1 MLDLAFN
8 DAAKLEH
15 FHNTAARIRR
25 LVQLLRA
32 RPSVHNVVEAI
43 RGYEE
48 AVVAAC
54 AIGTGRK
61 PKKGPHPYAAKPL
74 SHVSELSRSRL

>member
-1 MLDLAFN
+1 MDLAFN

-15 FHNTAARIRR
+15 FHNTAAGIRR

-32 RPSVHNVVEAI
+32 RPSVRIVVEAT

-48 AVVAAC
+48 AVFAAC

-74 SHVSELSRSRL
+74 SHVSGQSRSPL